1 MNETSSTQKTISKIY
16 NLYQQ
21 NLYGY
26 IAKHIHQVWI
36 HRNQARHG
44 VTFSEQLE
52 KQRQVCVAEVSLY
65 CEYKTKDLLTT
76 NLPEHIFYSTIQ
88 EHLHKESKLSEIDQW
103 LCNYR
108 EIILSSKQ
116 TKLQLRTQ
124 QHGHHQDDSSFGGS
138 NRSSRVDVIL
148 F

>member
-36 HRNQARHG
+36 HRNQVRHG
-44 VTFSEQLE
+44 VTFSEQIE
-52 KQRQVCVAEVSLY
+52 KWRQVCVAEVSLY
-65 CEYKTKDLLTT
+65 YEYKTNNLLT
-76 NLPEHIFYSTIQ
+76 NDLPEHIFYSTIQ

-103 LCNYR
+103 LCNY
-108 EIILSSKQ
+108 
-116 TKLQLRTQ
+116 
-124 QHGHHQDDSSFGGS
+124 
-138 NRSSRVDVIL
+138 
-148 F
+148 